1 MCPEKGIN
9 LTQKVEMIKSMEMK
23 ELGIRIRFQRF
34 VRDMKQKDLAK
45 MIGTSETYLSAI
57 ERGKRLPSINLLL
70 RITCSINI
78 SLSMLFGAN
87 IEMEDMIENMKKI
100 KNRKETGD
108 G

>member
-1 MCPEKGIN
+1 MYPEKGIN
-9 LTQKVEMIKSMEMK
+9 LNQKVEMVKSMEMK
-23 ELGIRIRFQRF
+23 ELGTRIRFQRF

-57 ERGKRLPSINLLL
+57 EKGKRLPSINLLL

-87 IEMEDMIENMKKI
+87 VEMEDMIENMKKI
-100 KNRKETGD
+100 QMERKHD
-108 G
+108 K